1 MPGPHWQQGRRS
13 GWWHLSLF
21 IWGCFLSEGSFFLPI
36 CFAWISLTKDQFLQ
50 LVGDA
55 SGAPRFGGWL
65 FGSGV
70 LAPCE
75 FSGGWHVRSSVQEWN
90 RAVFGA
96 KGLFSRI
103 VLCACMLLPVLS
115 RALPMPIYTVLVW
128 AQVSHRGDWS
138 RLCLRTGEKAESWLL
153 HP

>member
-1 MPGPHWQQGRRS
+1 M
-13 GWWHLSLF
+13 
-21 IWGCFLSEGSFFLPI
+21 
-36 CFAWISLTKDQFLQ
+36 
-50 LVGDA
+50 V
-55 SGAPRFGGWL
+55 
-65 FGSGV
+65 
-70 LAPCE
+70 
-75 FSGGWHVRSSVQEWN
+75 
-90 RAVFGA
+90 GA

-115 RALPMPIYTVLVW
+115 RALLMPIYTVLVW